1 MTDIP
6 LKLIGRT
13 TRSKEGYT
21 QLQDGETDDPASDS
35 KGLGRVNGG
44 VIGEMRSTR
53 AYKGKS
59 PARIRNTKYKDEP
72 EEEEGLLNE
81 HERVSVE
88 EASEFQQSIPVSR
101 AVSATTLS
109 IIRKLNMYLVECRL
123 EDE

>member
-21 QLQDGETDDPASDS
+21 QLQDGETDDPAS

-44 VIGEMRSTR
+44 VIGEMRSAR
-53 AYKGKS
+53 VFKGKA
-59 PARIRNTKYKDEP
+59 PARTRNTMYKDEP

-101 AVSATTLS
+101 AVSATTLL
-109 IIRKLNMYLVECRL
+109 II
-123 EDE
+123 

>member
-6 LKLIGRT
+6 LKLIERT

-21 QLQDGETDDPASDS
+21 QLQDGETDDPAS

-53 AYKGKS
+53 AYKGKA
-59 PARIRNTKYKDEP
+59 PARTRNTKYKDEP

-101 AVSATTLS
+101 AVSDTTLT
-109 IIRKLNMYLVECRL
+109 IIQKLNTCLVECRL

>member
-21 QLQDGETDDPASDS
+21 QLQDGEADDPAP

-44 VIGEMRSTR
+44 VISEMRSTR
-53 AYKGKS
+53 SFKGKA
-59 PARIRNTKYKDEP
+59 PARIQNTKYKDEP

-88 EASEFQQSIPVSR
+88 EVSEFQQSISTSR
-101 AVSATTLS
+101 AVSATTLLFLL
-109 IIRKLNMYLVECRL
+109 ILNRCIAKCRL
-123 EDE
+123 EDK